1 MKYGV
6 LISLAGGEYRRDDV
20 RYGLLLYILIP
31 AHLFVGYLIELMAS
45 QHARTTLMQS
55 RKMKDEN
62 GKPVKGPPPTEKAAW
77 KMIAL
82 CHTINATFSLGFTSW
97 VIYYHI
103 HHPLIGTLC
112 QFHVG
117 Q

>member
-20 RYGLLLYILIP
+20 RYGVMLYILIP
-31 AHLFVGYLIELMAS
+31 AHLFVGYVIELLAS
-45 QHARTTLMQS
+45 QHARKALAES
-55 RKMKDEN
+55 RKFKDEN
-62 GKPVKGPPPTEKAAW
+62 GKPVKGPQPEAKAAW
-77 KMIAL
+77 KLIAL
-82 CHTINATFSLGFTSW
+82 GHTINATVSLGFTSW

-117 Q
+117 R